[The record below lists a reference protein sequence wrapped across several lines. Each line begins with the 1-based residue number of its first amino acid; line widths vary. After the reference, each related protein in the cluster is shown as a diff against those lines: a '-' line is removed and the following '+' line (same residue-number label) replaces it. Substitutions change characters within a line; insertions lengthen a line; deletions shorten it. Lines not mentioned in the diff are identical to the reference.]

1 MNPELFEIA
10 RSKTSNKQEQE
21 TIEELLFLAR
31 AIHGL
36 TMLMPSIITAC
47 KVMRGEKPPK
57 YSKSKQSEIDE
68 YGNDALEMD
77 KESIARAKKTET
89 AVAILGPIYFA
100 EKCSIDSAL
109 DFLKYFK
116 KGELDIAEVVIS
128 LRKTFIDKMEVYL
141 PQYNGTRFI
150 AEAVKF
156 SEIQARRSNKN
167 AREGR

>member
-77 KESIARAKKTET
+77 KESIARAKKNGNGRRNTWPD
-89 AVAILGPIYFA
+89 LL
-100 EKCSIDSAL
+100 C
-109 DFLKYFK
+109 
-116 KGELDIAEVVIS
+116 
-128 LRKTFIDKMEVYL
+128 RKM
-141 PQYNGTRFI
+141 QYRFCI
-150 AEAVKF
+150 RF
-156 SEIQARRSNKN
+156 SEVF
-167 AREGR
+167 